1 MVEKHTKTAK
11 SAPKKAEKATKTAEK
26 SSKAAEKST
35 KAVKKPAKAVIKLA
49 DVPSVEELVKK
60 IKKALTSQQTYSK
73 SLDFAIVQ
81 AAGNYH
87 VYLKTLTSI
96 NKRGKIQYSLITREG
111 STAYKNYPDIEILP
125 TLSRALKDSLRS
137 LGLTLDTLEAIDDD
151 PLDVL
156 AAKVDKLHKNG

>member
-1 MVEKHTKTAK
+1 MIEKSTKTAK
-11 SAPKKAEKATKTAEK
+11 NAPKKAEKETKKAEKTSKTAT
-26 SSKAAEKST
+26 AST
-35 KAVKKPAKAVIKLA
+35 KAVKKERKPIMKLSDA
-49 DVPSVEELVKK
+49 PSVEELVKK
-60 IKKALTSQQTYSK
+60 IKKALVAQQTYSK

-96 NKRGKIQYSLITREG
+96 NRRGKIQYSLITREG

-137 LGLTLDTLEAIDDD
+137 LGLTLDTLEAVDND
-151 PLDVL
+151 PLDKL
-156 AAKVDKLHKNG
+156 ADNVGKLLNG

>member
-1 MVEKHTKTAK
+1 MVEKSTKTAK
-11 SAPKKAEKATKTAEK
+11 NASKKAEKPSKMATKN
-26 SSKAAEKST
+26 T
-35 KAVKKPAKAVIKLA
+35 KVVKKPAKAVMKLA
-49 DVPSVEELVKK
+49 DVPSVAELVKK
-60 IKKALTSQQTYSK
+60 IKKALTAQQTYSK

-96 NKRGKIQYSLITREG
+96 NKRGKIQYSLTTREG
-111 STAYKNYPDIEILP
+111 GTAYKNYPDIEILP

-137 LGLTLDTLEAIDDD
+137 LGLTLDTLEAVDDD

>member
-1 MVEKHTKTAK
+1 MVEKSTKTAK
-11 SAPKKAEKATKTAEK
+11 NAPKKAGKATKKAEK
-26 SSKAAEKST
+26 SAKIAEKST
-35 KAVKKPAKAVIKLA
+35 KAVKKPAKSVIKLT
-49 DVPSVEELVKK
+49 DVPSVEDLVKK
-60 IKKALTSQQTYSK
+60 IKKALTNQQTYSK

-96 NKRGKIQYSLITREG
+96 NKRGKIQYSLVTREG

-137 LGLTLDTLEAIDDD
+137 LGLTLDTLEAIDND
-151 PLDVL
+151 PLDNL
-156 AAKVDKLHKNG
+156 ADKVGKMLNG